1 MTEYIDR
8 RKLIE
13 NLAPI
18 LYEKGV
24 VINNTVSRIIYGIQC
39 EDTADVIERKK
50 IDKAI
55 EEIEQLIN
63 HSKLPTVNIYNRYSE
78 GLKDCLEIIKRN
90 IGE

>member
-24 VINNTVSRIIYGIQC
+24 VVNNTVSRIIYGIQC
-39 EDTADVIERKK
+39 EDTADVVEREK
-50 IDKAI
+50 INKAI
-55 EEIEQLIN
+55 NEAYKIRDEVLHDNDYYESNDVLDIIDEITKLFEEL
-63 HSKLPTVNIYNRYSE
+63 
-78 GLKDCLEIIKRN
+78 
-90 IGE
+90 